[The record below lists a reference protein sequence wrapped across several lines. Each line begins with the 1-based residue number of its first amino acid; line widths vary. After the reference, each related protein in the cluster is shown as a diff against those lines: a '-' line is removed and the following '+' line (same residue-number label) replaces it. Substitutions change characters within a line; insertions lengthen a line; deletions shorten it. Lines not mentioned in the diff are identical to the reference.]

1 MAAERIAIVGA
12 GPAGLATA
20 RAYREHGGAGE
31 VTLIGGEPLLPH
43 RRPPLTKEF
52 LRGELEAGELPI
64 EQREWFDQH
73 GVQLCLRRRVR
84 EIDPRLGMLTLVDDV
99 DPDARAAELRA
110 DAIVLATGS
119 EPLRPGLPGL
129 DHDAVMT
136 MRTVPDSIE
145 LAERAR
151 AAAERAQAGGQST
164 PVEPLVVI
172 GTGFIGCE
180 LAASLALIG
189 ASVVLIGQELRP
201 QQERLG
207 EWVGERIAGWLAELG
222 VELIAGAELSAVR
235 EGRTV
240 QLDDGRRIEAASIV
254 LGMGVRPRG
263 ELAHAAGLPLHEG
276 AIVVDQAMRVDE
288 SLCAGETPHA
298 GETMRAGEAP
308 CAVLAAGDVA
318 YAYNACAGRHL
329 RVEHWGDAL
338 GQGEVAGSVLAG
350 ERTAW
355 DSVPGFWSTIGEHT
369 LKYAAWGDGHDDA
382 RFEQHADGAFTVWYS
397 REGALVGVLT
407 HERDDDYE
415 RGRELISAGA
425 AVL

>member
-1 MAAERIAIVGA
+1 MPAERIAIVGA

-31 VTLIGGEPLLPH
+31 LTLIGAEPLLPH

-52 LRGELEAGELPI
+52 LRGELDARELPI
-64 EQREWFDQH
+64 EQREWFDEH
-73 GVQLCLRRRVR
+73 DVRLCLSRRVSA
-84 EIDPRLGMLTLVDDV
+84 IDLWRGALELAGDLGSAKHAT
-99 DPDARAAELRA
+99 ELRA

-119 EPLRPGLPGL
+119 EPLRPDIPGL
-129 DHDAVMT
+129 DDDTVMT

-151 AAAERAQAGGQST
+151 AIADRRTSGQRASAK
-164 PVEPLVVI
+164 PLVVI

-180 LAASLALIG
+180 IAASLALVG
-189 ASVVLIGQELRP
+189 ARVRMIGQEPRP

-207 EWVGERIAGWLAELG
+207 ERAGERIAAWLAELG
-222 VELIAGAELSAVR
+222 VELIAGAEVSAVR

-240 QLDDGRRIEAASIV
+240 ELVDGRQIEAASIV
-254 LGMGVRPRG
+254 LGMGVSPRG
-263 ELAHAAGLPLHEG
+263 ELARAAGLALHAG
-276 AIVVDQAMRVDE
+276 AVVVDGSMRGEQA
-288 SLCAGETPHA
+288 SST
-298 GETMRAGEAP
+298 GEAQ
-308 CAVLAAGDVA
+308 CAVFAVGDVA

-350 ERTAW
+350 ETTAW

-382 RFEQHADGAFTVWYS
+382 RFEQHDDGAFTVWYS

-407 HERDDDYE
+407 HERDEDYE
-415 RGRELISAGA
+415 RGRELIGAGTIA
-425 AVL
+425 